1 MRGYRRKKGD
11 YLFVVKD
18 NQPTLRQDIEDL
30 WDGVPLPTAD
40 VSKTNKH
47 GDRIEQRSLWASDEL
62 VGYSDWPHMAQV
74 YRLERIV
81 TRKGETTREVAY
93 GVTSLSHRKAGPQ
106 RLLTLSRGHWGIENR
121 THWVRDVTFDEDRC
135 QIRTGAA
142 PQVMA
147 ALRNMAISLLRLAR
161 KPNIAEAL
169 RRNAAHPH
177 EALALV

>member
-1 MRGYRRKKGD
+1 M
-11 YLFVVKD
+11 VKD
-18 NQPTLRQDIEDL
+18 NQPTLRQDIADL
-30 WDGVPLPTAD
+30 WDGTALPAPH

-47 GDRIEQRSLWASDEL
+47 GDRVEQRSLWVSDEL

-74 YRLERIV
+74 CRLERVVIC
-81 TRKGETTREVAY
+81 KGETTRHVAH
-93 GVTSLSHRKAGPQ
+93 GVTSLPRQKAGPR
-106 RLLTLSRGHWGIENR
+106 RLLGLSRGHWGIENR
-121 THWVRDVTFDEDRC
+121 VHWVRDVTFDEDRC

-177 EALALV
+177 EALALVGAPSR

>member
-1 MRGYRRKKGD
+1 MVKG
-11 YLFVVKD
+11 
-18 NQPTLRQDIEDL
+18 NQPTLRQDIADL
-30 WDGVPLPTAD
+30 WDGAPLPKAD
-40 VSKTNKH
+40 VSKINKH

-74 YRLERIV
+74 CRLERV
-81 TRKGETTREVAY
+81 VNCKGKISRDVAY
-93 GVTSLSHRKAGPQ
+93 GVTSLSSQKGGPA

-147 ALRNMAISLLRLAR
+147 ALRNMTISLLRLAG
-161 KPNIAEAL
+161 KPNIAAAL
-169 RRNAAHPH
+169 RRNAAHH
-177 EALALV
+177 NEALALVAVHSG